1 MLAVERGEV
10 EGHSTSWTALKVAH
24 PDWLRD
30 ASVAILVQF
39 ALKRHA
45 ELPDVPTAVELARN
59 EEERAILSAIMNATE
74 IGTAFFTTPGVPAD
88 RLTALRRAFDATMKD
103 PELRA
108 DAQRINVGISPLAG
122 EDLQRLVADVSQ
134 LPPALL
140 DKVRAAYTVHHAN

>member
-10 EGHSTSWTALKVAH
+10 EGHSTSWTGLKVAH

-59 EEERAILSAIMNATE
+59 EEERAILSAIMNATAV
-74 IGTAFFTTPGVPAD
+74 GTAFFTTPGVPAD

-103 PELRA
+103 PELLA

-122 EDLQRLVADVSQ
+122 EDPHRLPADPTH
-134 LPPALL
+134 LPPALPG
-140 DKVRAAYTVHHAN
+140 KRPGASPPHHPN